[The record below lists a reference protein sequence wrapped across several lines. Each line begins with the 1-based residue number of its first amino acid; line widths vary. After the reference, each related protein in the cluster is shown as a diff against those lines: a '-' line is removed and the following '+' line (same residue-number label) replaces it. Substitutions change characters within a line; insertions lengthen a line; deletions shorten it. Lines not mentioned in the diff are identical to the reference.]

1 MSSDTNI
8 NEMIDDLVERA
19 RKASLEFSKL
29 NQEQVDTIVKAMA
42 MAVLENHMYLARI
55 AVEETKRGIYEDKI
69 TKNIFASEYVDKI

>member
-29 NQEQVDTIVKAMA
+29 NQEQVDV
-42 MAVLENHMYLARI
+42 
-55 AVEETKRGIYEDKI
+55 
-69 TKNIFASEYVDKI
+69 S